1 MLFTVPTFVSS
12 LAGKGK
18 DLSKSLVSVSN
29 DVKDT
34 SAIRAA
40 NPSIVKMAID
50 AVTDKFQGYQQ
61 RDAHEFLS
69 DLVDRVHD
77 ELEEEQKEKGIET
90 TDTIPLFPTD
100 EYFRMNVQ
108 VCLTCDS
115 CGYARYVYSMHCI
128 PCDAILLIFFSNFL
142 WPHSFPTFSFTNTA
156 TRRKCIVTCQS
167 T

>member
-1 MLFTVPTFVSS
+1 MHRYNPLHSSIKVTAPDTILKPKSSWTGLRNLGNTCYINSSLQMLFTVPTFVSS

-40 NPSIVKMAID
+40 NPSIVKKAID

-77 ELEEEQKEKGIET
+77 ELEE
-90 TDTIPLFPTD
+90 
-100 EYFRMNVQ
+100 
-108 VCLTCDS
+108 
-115 CGYARYVYSMHCI
+115 
-128 PCDAILLIFFSNFL
+128 
-142 WPHSFPTFSFTNTA
+142 
-156 TRRKCIVTCQS
+156 
-167 T
+167 

>member
-1 MLFTVPTFVSS
+1 LE
-12 LAGKGK
+12 
-18 DLSKSLVSVSN
+18 

-34 SAIRAA
+34 KAIRSA
-40 NPSIVKMAID
+40 NPSAIKKAID

-77 ELEEEQKEKGIET
+77 ELEDELKEKGVES
-90 TDTIPLFPTD
+90 TDNLPPFPTD

-115 CGYARYVYSMHCI
+115 CGYAR
-128 PCDAILLIFFSNFL
+128 
-142 WPHSFPTFSFTNTA
+142 
-156 TRRKCIVTCQS
+156 
-167 T
+167 